1 MFLIEVTMENT
12 TQTATVE
19 SKGRK
24 AGKIVFT
31 VLTWVIFAI
40 SLGMM
45 IFTIVSVTVF
55 DQKDRNIFGY
65 KAFIVLTDSMS
76 ATDFNA
82 GDLIFVKEVDPSTLK
97 EGDIITFQSTNDESY
112 GKIISHKI
120 VSLTKDEN
128 GIPGF
133 VTRGT
138 SNNKDD
144 DKIVTYQ
151 FVIGKYTGRK
161 IVGVGEFMIFLK
173 STKGLVVC
181 IFVPFG
187 LLLLS
192 QVYNVVQNFRKYK
205 KAEQE
210 ELQAEKDQIQ
220 AEREEAQRVLA
231 ELTEL
236 KKQLGIDTTTEQAD
250 SQSTADVDKDGN

>member
-1 MFLIEVTMENT
+1 MENA
-12 TQTATVE
+12 TQTAQVE

-24 AGKIVFT
+24 TVKIIVT

-76 ATDFNA
+76 ATDFSA
-82 GDLIFVKEVDPSTLK
+82 GDLIFVKEVDPTTLK
-97 EGDIITFQSTNDESY
+97 EGDVITFQSTNDESY
-112 GKIISHKI
+112 GQIISHKI
-120 VSLTKDEN
+120 RSLTKDEN
-128 GIPGF
+128 GLPGF
-133 VTRGT
+133 VTYGT
-138 SNNKDD
+138 STNTD
-144 DKIVTYQ
+144 DKNVVTHQ

-161 IVGVGEFMIFLK
+161 IAGVGEFMIFLK

-192 QVYNVVQNFRKYK
+192 QVYNVVKNFRKYK
-205 KAEQE
+205 KVQQDEI
-210 ELQAEKDQIQ
+210 QAEKDQIQ
-220 AEREEAQRVLA
+220 AEREEAQRMMA
-231 ELTEL
+231 ELMEL
-236 KKQLGIDTTTEQAD
+236 KKQLGINQSTDKNE
-250 SQSTADVDKDGN
+250 QSTADDENKDGN